1 MAEENTLV
9 SIVTPNFN
17 MAEFLEETILSVLN
31 QDYLHIE
38 YIVIDGGSTDGS
50 IDVIRK
56 YEDRITYWVSEKDS
70 GAAEAINKGWRRST
84 GELLW
89 MLPSDDV
96 LPPGSISSTVK
107 YLHENPDIDFVYG
120 DCYVIDAESRVL
132 AVEHYG
138 DFNLLRF
145 ITGLGITGPDSRQP
159 CMQGCLMRRRI
170 LQEVG
175 YLDETLYRGNDLD
188 YCIRIGLYHRFGYLP
203 EPLGCMRAHQG
214 SPTFSGALGHIFGR
228 DIIRIYHKLYSR
240 LDLPQE
246 LAQIRRKAWAGA
258 HHASAG
264 SYFRCNHSRR
274 VLEHLLLAGRLD
286 PSRLFMWSFIRLFLT
301 ALLGD
306 TGMRIARLMYRRI
319 RPDFTG
325 GRFSPPPASR
335 G

>member
-1 MAEENTLV
+1 MAEDNTLV

-31 QDYLHIE
+31 QDYPHIE

-50 IDVIRK
+50 IDIIRK
-56 YEDRITYWVSEKDS
+56 YEDRIAYWVSERDS
-70 GAAEAINKGWRRST
+70 GAAEAINKGWRRCT

-96 LPPGSISSTVK
+96 LPTGSISSTVK

-120 DCYVIDAESRVL
+120 DCYVIDAEGRAL
-132 AVEHYG
+132 AVEHYSEF
-138 DFNLLRF
+138 DLLRF
-145 ITGLGITGPDSRQP
+145 ITGLGITGLDGRQP
-159 CMQGCLMRRRI
+159 CMQGSLMRRRI

-175 YLDETLYRGNDLD
+175 YLDEDLYRGNDLD
-188 YCIRIGLYHRFGYLP
+188 YCIRIGLHHRFGYLP
-203 EPLGCMRAHQG
+203 EPLGCMRAHPG
-214 SPTFSGALGHIFGR
+214 SPTFSGALGHIFAC

-240 LDLPQE
+240 PDLPQE
-246 LAQIRRKAWAGA
+246 LARIERKAWAGA
-258 HHASAG
+258 HHAAAG
-264 SYFRCNHSRR
+264 SYFRGNHSRR
-274 VLEHLLLAGRLD
+274 VLDHLLSAGRLD
-286 PSRLFMWSFIRLFLT
+286 PSRLFMWSFVRLFLT

-319 RPDFTG
+319 LPDFTG
-325 GRFSPPPASR
+325 GRFSAPPASK